1 MQTQTI
7 SEENIKTI
15 VEKNE
20 MNSSKPKIPLL
31 ESVNFNT
38 FLTSEISKIPRDKVQ
53 EISLTKKLV
62 IEVPSLTILNFGGS
76 ENSPGKF
83 NESQS
88 SKNVISTASKTP
100 YLHQLKEYTLRE
112 KVIEKKRDLADV

>member
-1 MQTQTI
+1 
-7 SEENIKTI
+7 
-15 VEKNE
+15 

-38 FLTSEISKIPRDKVQ
+38 FLSSELSKIPRDKVQ
-53 EISLTKKLV
+53 EIFLTKNLV

-88 SKNVISTASKTP
+88 SKNEELFMP
-100 YLHQLKEYTLRE
+100 TL
-112 KVIEKKRDLADV
+112 A